1 MNANEAYK
9 QWKMANKV
17 DLSVKTDY
25 QMFELG
31 YNYRND
37 EIKELTDLVLQL
49 DKQLKESKNEQKTN
63 SKSTSNKD
71 EGRNSRTRTKQKL
84 ES

>member
-1 MNANEAYK
+1 MNANTAYNE
-9 QWKMANKV
+9 WKTLNKV

-25 QMFELG
+25 QMFEIG

-49 DKQLKESKNEQKTN
+49 DKQIKDLKKDK
-63 SKSTSNKD
+63 KGNK
-71 EGRNSRTRTKQKL
+71 
-84 ES
+84 

>member
-1 MNANEAYK
+1 MNANTAYNE
-9 QWKMANKV
+9 WKTLNKV

-25 QMFELG
+25 QMFEIG

-49 DKQLKESKNEQKTN
+49 DKQIKDLKKEKK
-63 SKSTSNKD
+63 
-71 EGRNSRTRTKQKL
+71 GTK
-84 ES
+84 

>member
-1 MNANEAYK
+1 MNANTAYNE
-9 QWKMANKV
+9 WKTLNKV

-25 QMFELG
+25 QMFEIG

-49 DKQLKESKNEQKTN
+49 DKQIKDLKKDR
-63 SKSTSNKD
+63 KST
-71 EGRNSRTRTKQKL
+71 RLNS
-84 ES
+84 SH